1 VEEAISH
8 YNKNDQPLNKNEY
21 SSDITRTYP
30 VSGIYTENQK
40 LIYQMVLNTKKC
52 YI

>member
-8 YNKNDQPLNKNEY
+8 YNKNDQPLNKNDNGY
-21 SSDITRTYP
+21 SSDKEHP
-30 VSGIYTENQK
+30 VSGIYTEDQK

-52 YI
+52 